1 MNVLR
6 VYFWQNSLF
15 MKYTF
20 LLLAF
25 FVFSFTTVL
34 AQKEERASYR
44 NYFERG
50 NKVIGLQLGVA
61 GEYPINSVTVLDINE
76 SNKRYGLLAL
86 PSFGWF
92 IERNFVLGAQAI
104 VGFNH
109 DSYSYSNYDYS
120 VNPPRYMGDTKS
132 TSKGVDLGVAPFAR
146 YYVPL
151 GRRNVV
157 SLFGQGSFPVLYSS
171 YESGSNYNSTY
182 PGWSNLRYKEEGL
195 KLMASLGGGVSING
209 RFGSFEMSA
218 NNTGLY
224 LGYQRYFG
232 FKGK

>member
-1 MNVLR
+1 
-6 VYFWQNSLF
+6 
-15 MKYTF
+15 MKYTS
-20 LLLAF
+20 LLLVL
-25 FVFSFTTVL
+25 FVFSCTSVL

-109 DSYSYSNYDYS
+109 ESYSYSNYDYS
-120 VNPPRYMGDTKS
+120 VNPPRYTGDRKS
-132 TSKGVDLGVAPFAR
+132 
-146 YYVPL
+146 
-151 GRRNVV
+151 VV
-157 SLFGQGSFPVLYSS
+157 
-171 YESGSNYNSTY
+171 
-182 PGWSNLRYKEEGL
+182 
-195 KLMASLGGGVSING
+195 
-209 RFGSFEMSA
+209 
-218 NNTGLY
+218 
-224 LGYQRYFG
+224 
-232 FKGK
+232 

>member
-1 MNVLR
+1 
-6 VYFWQNSLF
+6 
-15 MKYTF
+15 MKYT
-20 LLLAF
+20 LLSLALCI
-25 FVFSFTTVL
+25 FSIASL
-34 AQKEERASYR
+34 KAQKEERASFR

-50 NKVIGLQLGVA
+50 NKVLGLQLGIA

-92 IERNFVLGAQAI
+92 IERNFVIGGQAI

-109 DSYSYSNYDYS
+109 ESYAYSNYDYS
-120 VNPPRYMGDTKS
+120 VNPPRYIGDFKN

-171 YESGSNYNSTY
+171 YESGSNYPSSY
-182 PGWSNLRYKEEGL
+182 PGWSNYRYKEEGL

-209 RFGSFEMSA
+209 RFGSFEVNA

-224 LGYQRYFG
+224 FGYQRYFG
-232 FKGK
+232 SKGK